1 MSRSRLWADINQSF
15 PVRLIMTPAESLS
28 YWDPKSSNES
38 CFQEDGKL
46 KYDVIPIKSDGQIS
60 GLITNDK
67 PHEIKQLERKW
78 LITHDAP
85 ISELVSLFL
94 TTLIPAFFVISRQ
107 EIVGLVTPADLNKLP
122 TRVYIYS
129 LIGDVELQ
137 LSNLIRKEQS
147 ITPEEILGLISKER
161 SEEIRNVM
169 KKLGTQNVDIDIFQ
183 LLYLS
188 DMLSIIQKTKV
199 LREYLGFSSR
209 KEAEHGLSGINELR
223 SQTMHLVKPLLS
235 KMPQDLHT
243 LDMRLARIR
252 NVLDI

>member
-1 MSRSRLWADINQSF
+1 MSRSRLWTDINQSF
-15 PVRLIMTPAESLS
+15 PVRLIMTPAESLT
-28 YWDPKSSNES
+28 YWDPESSNGS
-38 CFQEDGKL
+38 IFQEDGKL
-46 KYDVIPIKSDGQIS
+46 KYDVIPVKNDGHIS
-60 GLITNDK
+60 GFITNDK
-67 PHEIKQLERKW
+67 LHGIKQLERKW
-78 LITHDAP
+78 LITHDSP

-94 TTLIPAFFVISRQ
+94 TTLIPGFFVISRQ

-137 LSNLIRKEQS
+137 LSNLIRQEQS

-161 SEEIRNVM
+161 SADVRRVM
-169 KKLGTQNVDIDIFQ
+169 ETLDDQNVDIDIYQ

-223 SQTMHLVKPLLS
+223 SQTMHLVKPLLTN
-235 KMPQDLHT
+235 MPEDLQT